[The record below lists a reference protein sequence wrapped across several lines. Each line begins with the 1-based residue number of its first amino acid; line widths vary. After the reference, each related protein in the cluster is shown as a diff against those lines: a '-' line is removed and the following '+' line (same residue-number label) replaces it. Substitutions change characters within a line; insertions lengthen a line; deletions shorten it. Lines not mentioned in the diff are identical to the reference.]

1 MLWRGISHR
10 SNELRDQRGVFLSG
24 RRLDPRRYVDER
36 RAGQPDRLGD
46 VAGIEPTGQGEGR
59 RGPFQE
65 FPIEPHPVAARQIRA
80 SRRLGVEQD
89 FIGNTRVERC
99 SGQILSL
106 GDRDSLEDAQ
116 ARPRFDGGH
125 ALGGFG
131 PVQLQEIR
139 LDFGR
144 DRVNQR
150 IVGIDHHG
158 HGLGAPARG
167 SGQSLRVLRRQI
179 ARALLEEHK
188 ANEISTGGGRRVE
201 NGRRPHATDFYFDRH
216 GNS

>member
-1 MLWRGISHR
+1 MLWCGIPHR
-10 SNELRDQRGVFLSG
+10 SNELRDQHGVFLTR
-24 RRLDPRRYVDER
+24 RRLDAGRYVDKR
-36 RAGQPDRLGD
+36 RAGQPNRRSN
-46 VAGIEPTGQGEGR
+46 VAGIEPAGQGKGR

-65 FPIEPHPVAARQIRA
+65 FPIEPHPVTARQIRA
-80 SRRLGVEQD
+80 SRRLGVEQY

-106 GDRDSLEDAQ
+106 GDWDGLEDAQ

-150 IVGIDHHG
+150 IVGIHHHS

-167 SGQSLRVLRRQI
+167 SGKSLRILRPQI
-179 ARALLEEHK
+179 SWALLEEHK
-188 ANEISTGGGRRVE
+188 AN
-201 NGRRPHATDFYFDRH
+201 
-216 GNS
+216 